1 MLSGQ
6 KPYNP
11 AVMRNF
17 NFFRMKL
24 FILLFCT
31 FLVAC
36 SASQKYL
43 GTDQPL
49 LAGKACPLKDIEC
62 TRSVGDVNINY
73 SLKVTSEGNYTL
85 NGAAAWYTKQSV
97 IENVL
102 WLNLHFF
109 FFDGTKVAHVEI
121 IQIRGKVNKFIE
133 FTHDFAT
140 DTNFGS
146 SIFAG
151 ATGRARE

>member
-1 MLSGQ
+1 
-6 KPYNP
+6 
-11 AVMRNF
+11 
-17 NFFRMKL
+17 MKL
-24 FILLFCT
+24 FIFLCCT

-49 LAGKACPLKDIEC
+49 LAGRACAVKDIEC

-73 SLKVTSEGNYTL
+73 SLKVTSKGNYTL
-85 NGAAAWYTKQSV
+85 NGAAAWYTKREAIV
-97 IENVL
+97 IENVT

-109 FFDGTKVAHVEI
+109 FFDGTKVVHAER
-121 IQIRGKVNKFIE
+121 IRISGKANKFIE
-133 FTHDFAT
+133 FTHDFVT
-140 DTNFGS
+140 DANFES

-151 ATGRARE
+151 ATGRASE

>member
-1 MLSGQ
+1 
-6 KPYNP
+6 
-11 AVMRNF
+11 MRYF

-24 FILLFCT
+24 FILLCGI

-49 LAGKACPLKDIEC
+49 LAGRACPVKDIDC
-62 TRSVGDVNINY
+62 THSVGDVNINY
-73 SLKVTSEGNYTL
+73 SLKVASEGNYTL
-85 NGAAAWYTKQSV
+85 NGAAAWYTKREASV

-102 WLNLHFF
+102 WLNLYFF
-109 FFDGTKVAHVEI
+109 FFDGTKVVHAET
-121 IQIRGKVNKFIE
+121 IRISGKANKFIE

-140 DTNFGS
+140 DTNFES
-146 SIFAG
+146 SIYAG
-151 ATGRARE
+151 AIGRARE